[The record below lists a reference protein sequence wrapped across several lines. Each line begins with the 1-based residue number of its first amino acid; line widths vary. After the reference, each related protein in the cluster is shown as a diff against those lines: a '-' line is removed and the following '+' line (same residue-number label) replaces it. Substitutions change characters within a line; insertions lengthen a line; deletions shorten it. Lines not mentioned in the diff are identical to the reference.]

1 MALEAEVERVVEA
14 LWVELDDL
22 VRVRA
27 KVRVRVSVRV
37 RVRVAVRV
45 AVGVRVRS
53 ELDGL
58 GTEAHPRL

>member
-27 KVRVRVSVRV
+27 KVRVRVRV
-37 RVRVAVRV
+37 R
-45 AVGVRVRS
+45 VGVRVRS